1 MMSGM
6 LYNVDFSGRI
16 IPGWELDEVKANLAT
31 LLKADEDTIYK
42 LFSGKR
48 IVIKKN
54 VDHQTALKINNM
66 FKEAGAD
73 CAISPIDN
81 GEVAAPPPLPV
92 QSLQMDQTDS
102 MDHTAPIAS
111 AQNVTAIESS
121 PAAVAKPL
129 PVVTGTGPSAFWYVV
144 AVLLFLVP
152 VVAGGTTLFNTLNAY
167 LGSETRLTVPGET
180 DLQIDKPG
188 TYVLF
193 YETTSF
199 TGFNVVNY
207 QWGRDFDIF
216 LMDLATGEELA
227 LAPVEIPYT
236 EENGSSVLVAIAQI
250 QLDTLGAYGV
260 TVAGEIGSGDNL
272 LVRRFE
278 FWEMAKGFIWG
289 GVLLFLGFV
298 IAPITGLVVFVR
310 RQKQNRGPVEST
322 LSEEQENNW
331 AMWAHIST
339 FLSMLVPL
347 GNFIGPFIVWQ
358 LKKNESEFVAD
369 QAKEALNFQISL
381 IIYMLI
387 SAVLI
392 FVVIGIFLLIGLAL
406 FSLIMVIV
414 AGVKANVFAKKIPES
429 IAPSGPCCH
438 HFHFSKP
445 TPKPLLEPIL
455 KTWRLK
461 KKSPSSFMRIHL

>member
-1 MMSGM
+1 MSGM

-31 LLKADEDTIYK
+31 VLKADEDTIYK

-54 VDHQTALKINNM
+54 VDHQTALKINNI
-66 FKEAGAD
+66 FKDAGAD
-73 CAISPIDN
+73 CMISPIKDR
-81 GEVAAPPPLPV
+81 GATTPPPLPA
-92 QSLQMDQTDS
+92 QSLQMDQTAP
-102 MDHTAPIAS
+102 MDQAAPVRS
-111 AQNVTAIESS
+111 ARNVTAVESS
-121 PAAVAKPL
+121 PAAVAKPS
-129 PVVTGTGPSAFWYVV
+129 PVVTKSGPSAFWYIV

-152 VVAGGTTLFNTLNAY
+152 VIAGGTALFNTLDAY
-167 LGSETRLTVPGET
+167 LSSETRLAVPGET

-188 TYVLF
+188 TYVFF
-193 YETTSF
+193 YETTGYS
-199 TGFNVVNY
+199 GFNMANY
-207 QWGRDFDIF
+207 QKGRDFDIF

-227 LAPVEIPYT
+227 LEPVEIPYT
-236 EENGSSVLVAIAQI
+236 EEEGSSTLTAIAQI
-250 QLDTLGAYGV
+250 QLDTLGAYSA
-260 TVAGEIGSGDNL
+260 TVAGEIGGGDSL

-278 FWEMAKGFIWG
+278 IWEMAKGCIWG

-298 IAPITGLVVFVR
+298 IAPIVALVVFVR
-310 RQKQNRGPVEST
+310 RRKQNRDPVEST

-381 IIYMLI
+381 LIYMLI
-387 SAVLI
+387 SVVLI
-392 FVVIGIFLLIGLAL
+392 FVVIGIFLIIGLAL
-406 FSLIMVIV
+406 FSIIMVIV
-414 AGVKANVFAKKIPES
+414 AGVKANQGEYYRYPMCLRLISQKKYPQPYS
-429 IAPSGPCCH
+429 
-438 HFHFSKP
+438 
-445 TPKPLLEPIL
+445 T
-455 KTWRLK
+455 
-461 KKSPSSFMRIHL
+461 